1 MKMNKKL
8 GIVVHEDFAL
18 KHISPYPKPAF
29 ISFES
34 PLRIKSVIEY
44 LNKKKFFDDN
54 RIIKIVPESID
65 DNVLLL
71 AHSQYHIDSI
81 KKISNMGGGLLDED
95 VFVCDDTFELAKKAV
110 GGAIQALKS
119 IINKQVNYSF
129 AFIRP
134 PGHHAFREKASG
146 LCIFNNIAASILYL
160 RKRLNYERKIAIIDI
175 DNHFGDGLAQ
185 YFYDDPTVLYFSVH
199 EFDFSQADLGFL
211 DELGTGKGLG
221 KNINFPI
228 PENLS
233 DDQFLE
239 ILGFL
244 IPILK
249 EYDPDLII
257 VAAGFDMYF
266 ADPIGNC
273 CLTTTGY
280 YNFTKDLMN
289 VAEEICDGKISFI
302 LEGGY
307 SIIGLQF
314 CADAIL
320 SALLDKEFEAPEFE
334 QDFFSIGINIEEFN
348 KIRETLKSQLSPF
361 WNCLKI

>member
-1 MKMNKKL
+1 MKMNNKL

-18 KHISPYPKPAF
+18 NHIPPYPKPAF

-34 PLRIKSVIEY
+34 PLRIKSVVAY

-54 RIIKIVPESID
+54 RIIKILPESID
-65 DNVLLL
+65 EDILLL

-95 VFVCDDTFELAKKAV
+95 VFVCVDSFELAKKAV

-119 IINKQVNYSF
+119 VINKQVNYSF

-160 RKRLNYERKIAIIDI
+160 RKKLNYDKKIAIIDI
-175 DNHFGDGLAQ
+175 DIHFGDGLAQ

-211 DELGTGKGLG
+211 DEIGNGKGLG

-228 PENLS
+228 PENLD

-239 ILGFL
+239 ILDFFV
-244 IPILK
+244 PILK
-249 EYDPDLII
+249 EYNPDLII

-273 CLTTTGY
+273 CLTTNGY
-280 YNFTKDLMN
+280 HRFTKKIMKA
-289 VAEEICDGKISFI
+289 AEEICDGKISFI

-314 CADAIL
+314 CAYATL

-334 QDFFSIGINIEEFN
+334 RDLLPNRVNNEQFS
-348 KIRETLKSQLSPF
+348 KILEALKLQLSPF
-361 WNCLKI
+361 WDCLKR

>member
-18 KHISPYPKPAF
+18 KHIPPYPKPAF

-34 PLRIKSVIEY
+34 PLRIKSIIEY
-44 LNKKKFFDDN
+44 LNKKKIFDDN

-65 DNVLLL
+65 EEILLL

-81 KKISNMGGGLLDED
+81 KKISKMGGGLLDDE

-110 GGAIQALKS
+110 SGAIQALKS
-119 IINKQVNYSF
+119 VINKEVNYSF

-160 RKRLNYERKIAIIDI
+160 RKRLNYEKKIAIIDI

-185 YFYDDPTVLYFSVH
+185 YFYDDPTILYFSVH

-211 DELGTGKGLG
+211 DELGNGKGLG

-228 PENLS
+228 PENL
-233 DDQFLE
+233 DNNQFLE
-239 ILGFL
+239 ILDFI

-249 EYDPDLII
+249 EYNPDLIVI
-257 VAAGFDMYF
+257 AAGFDMYF
-266 ADPIGNC
+266 ADPIGNG
-273 CLTTTGY
+273 CLTTNGY
-280 YNFTKDLMN
+280 HSFTKVIMN
-289 VAEEICDGKISFI
+289 AAEEICNGKISFI

-314 CADAIL
+314 CVYAIL
-320 SALLDKEFEAPEFE
+320 SALLGEEFEAPEFE
-334 QDFFSIGINIEEFN
+334 QDLLSNGVN
-348 KIRETLKSQLSPF
+348 KEQFEKIMEALQIKLSPF
-361 WNCLKI
+361 WNCLKQ